1 MFNNNLLNYIR
12 IYMKNKI
19 LFIFIFN
26 PILCYSNNYNFIT
39 LNDEFDNS
47 GKFTL
52 VTSSSLHLKNSHEFL
67 RRNVF
72 DIQNYDNSYGSEKYQ
87 VLSFEQGI
95 RYGLTNKINI
105 SGSINSS
112 YSKYSFVS
120 REESRKEQSYDKL
133 RFDTINIGLSTK
145 LNNFKSDWN
154 KSIYFSSDA
163 IIKNENT
170 SFFKNFYLDY
180 IIDKTIDPIVLSL
193 KTGLKYYSKIK
204 KYNQYFKPS
213 NVINIKPR
221 VDFLVNPQ
229 ISISLSTEIQLKSSE
244 KYNEK
249 VTNVSGIENFL
260 SIGISYNL
268 NLKNRLYFETS
279 FNTTGNSG
287 ATIYLNFE
295 KDL

>member
-1 MFNNNLLNYIR
+1 
-12 IYMKNKI
+12 KI